1 MKKILCSLFSAVL
14 LSSGISV
21 WAQQDLTIK
30 KVSAENAA
38 ISMDGSADEPI
49 WSQIEA
55 IPIDKPFKQ
64 NETVIEEP
72 SVTAY
77 FKMFYQEDKTNSKY
91 NYLYVYIDVTDD
103 VLYPLWKNP
112 DDVKNKH
119 IYDKVEVYLDV
130 NDVLNDG
137 KSPAYVNGHMDK
149 GHFQM
154 APDMDDEYG
163 YGYVTYP
170 SGLLY
175 GSLSEQ
181 VGVAYQLKSDGTGY
195 GIEFE
200 FPLNA
205 FTNDKDE
212 ALSIEA
218 FQNLPQG
225 MGFDVVIVDND
236 NDGKG
241 RKRMAWKKNGPV
253 EPYNNMDNCGVVRF
267 GDEGGTVGIFE
278 TKKDISAVRVY
289 PNPVVDLLTIEGDF
303 DNVSIFNSLGQK
315 VKSDSNS
322 IVNMEDV
329 VSGIYIV
336 KTYKDGKCNG
346 YTKVMKK

>member
-1 MKKILCSLFSAVL
+1 M
-14 LSSGISV
+14 
-21 WAQQDLTIK
+21 
-30 KVSAENAA
+30 
-38 ISMDGSADEPI
+38 
-49 WSQIEA
+49 
-55 IPIDKPFKQ
+55 
-64 NETVIEEP
+64 
-72 SVTAY
+72 
-77 FKMFYQEDKTNSKY
+77 
-91 NYLYVYIDVTDD
+91 
-103 VLYPLWKNP
+103 
-112 DDVKNKH
+112 
-119 IYDKVEVYLDV
+119 DV

-218 FQNLPQG
+218 FQNLPQ
-225 MGFDVVIVDND
+225 FRCDDSLNVFQLLISVLKSLHSRDSLV
-236 NDGKG
+236 
-241 RKRMAWKKNGPV
+241 
-253 EPYNNMDNCGVVRF
+253 
-267 GDEGGTVGIFE
+267 
-278 TKKDISAVRVY
+278 TK
-289 PNPVVDLLTIEGDF
+289 
-303 DNVSIFNSLGQK
+303 
-315 VKSDSNS
+315 
-322 IVNMEDV
+322 
-329 VSGIYIV
+329 
-336 KTYKDGKCNG
+336 
-346 YTKVMKK
+346 